1 MLLGKFF
8 VPFIFEE
15 LPANNWSVRQVYLR
29 EVVYIGLFGKDDG
42 YEDEEGV
49 SPTER
54 EFDMATKCCKTRLV
68 FIKRLSGSVR
78 HEKESKL
85 VRKAEQTLIRKTFS
99 SFEELRDA
107 VYAALINYLAEKEYI
122 RMLPFDAAFCQ
133 GATVEDID
141 LEKVD
146 QFIGVALAQRGFPL
160 ERGTD
165 METVLTHLNLLQNGR
180 VSNAAVLLLGKQP
193 QRFVMGAEVK
203 CAHFYGMEVTKPIPA

>member
-141 LEKVD
+141 LEKV
-146 QFIGVALAQRGFPL
+146 AQRGFPL

-180 VSNAAVLLLGKQP
+180 VSNAAVLLFGKQP

>member
-85 VRKAEQTLIRKTFS
+85 T
-99 SFEELRDA
+99 
-107 VYAALINYLAEKEYI
+107 
-122 RMLPFDAAFCQ
+122 
-133 GATVEDID
+133 
-141 LEKVD
+141 
-146 QFIGVALAQRGFPL
+146 
-160 ERGTD
+160 
-165 METVLTHLNLLQNGR
+165 
-180 VSNAAVLLLGKQP
+180 
-193 QRFVMGAEVK
+193 
-203 CAHFYGMEVTKPIPA
+203 

>member
-1 MLLGKFF
+1 
-8 VPFIFEE
+8 
-15 LPANNWSVRQVYLR
+15 
-29 EVVYIGLFGKDDG
+29 
-42 YEDEEGV
+42 
-49 SPTER
+49 
-54 EFDMATKCCKTRLV
+54 
-68 FIKRLSGSVR
+68 
-78 HEKESKL
+78 
-85 VRKAEQTLIRKTFS
+85 
-99 SFEELRDA
+99 
-107 VYAALINYLAEKEYI
+107 YAALINYLAEKEYI

-180 VSNAAVLLLGKQP
+180 VSNAAVLLFGKQP

>member
-165 METVLTHLNLLQNGR
+165 MATV
-180 VSNAAVLLLGKQP
+180 
-193 QRFVMGAEVK
+193 
-203 CAHFYGMEVTKPIPA
+203 